1 MTMLR
6 RLTIPGVILGA
17 VFVGLFT
24 VTLQATGGWSIETG
38 WSRESLYDVS
48 AYVLLAILG
57 GAGLLLAM
65 DDVTARLAGA
75 AAAAVSGL
83 ALAGAGATAHRR
95 WFTSGGFT
103 NSAKNEHDLRLM
115 AASMV
120 AAGLIACAAGLSVL
134 WRAGHLRLNAI
145 GIGIA
150 VLVGAGVPMVFGY
163 EANNLA
169 TGLGA
174 HGLMYGLPWA
184 LGALIVSCDQG
195 AARRAAA
202 AVVAIHLGALAL
214 DQGPMIEIPRRL
226 TGIAVAAALIAVAW
240 FARRREVAA
249 INDSMLSFS
258 EP

>member
-6 RLTIPGVILGA
+6 RLTIPGVILGV

-24 VTLQATGGWSIETG
+24 VTLQATGGWSNGPG
-38 WSRESLYDVS
+38 WSLESVYDFS
-48 AYVLLAILG
+48 AFVLLGILG
-57 GAGLLLAM
+57 CAGLLLAM

-75 AAAAVSGL
+75 TAAAVSGL

-95 WFTSGGFT
+95 WFTLGGFT
-103 NSAKNEHDLRLM
+103 NHAKNEHDLRMM
-115 AASMV
+115 AAVMV
-120 AAGLIACAAGLSVL
+120 VAGLIACVAGLGVL
-134 WRAGHLRLNAI
+134 RSAGHLRLDAI

-150 VLVGAGVPMVFGY
+150 VLVGAGVPIVFGY
-163 EANNLA
+163 KANHLT

-226 TGIAVAAALIAVAW
+226 TGIAVAAALIALAW